1 MCRLSDQ
8 ETIYVSFCS
17 MLPQCLFRGVIFAPI
32 FIEKCQYVA
41 PIFVLPQY
49 LFKGVMLPRTLTW
62 TARLMAANSQE

>member
-8 ETIYVSFCS
+8 EAIYVRFCS

-32 FIEKCQYVA
+32 FIEKCHVA